1 MQSQFLVRQ
10 MNRLLSKFSED
21 AIATTRTV
29 RVGSGAATTGSTIT
43 SHVAGVRPSLV
54 KEKQIVDA
62 VFGYIQAVR
71 ALGRTTINTLDV
83 ARALSLS
90 PSDVERT
97 LSSLAKKGVKIS
109 K

>member
-1 MQSQFLVRQ
+1 
-10 MNRLLSKFSED
+10 MNRLLSKFSEE

-29 RVGSGAATTGSTIT
+29 RVDNSVATTGSTIT
-43 SHVAGVRPSLV
+43 SYVAGVRPTFV
-54 KEKQIVDA
+54 KDKKIVDA

-71 ALGRTTINTLDV
+71 ALGRTTINTIEV
-83 ARALSLS
+83 ARALNLS

-97 LSSLAKKGVKIS
+97 LSSLSKKGVKIS